1 MFCSTESGLDLNH
14 PDIIVKH
21 NCWILRKDHGYDAN
35 QSIEFIKERRIILTA
50 SWIPAAVRFATTL
63 AGSAP
68 GSRRRGSRGTATAGT
83 AGLAA
88 GTAATAAAVLLAAAN
103 NALTRSAIADSLSP
117 ILSMI
122 CSKNITGS
130 FRSRKTFQKCCIK
143 TLRKT
148 ALKFTV
154 RGRKIYKTFA
164 DFTLC

>member
-21 NCWILRKDHGYDAN
+21 TCWILRKDHGYNAN
-35 QSIEFIKERRIILTA
+35 QSIEFIRIILTA

-103 NALTRSAIADSLSP
+103 NALTLSAIADSLSP
-117 ILSMI
+117 ILSI
-122 CSKNITGS
+122 VLKISPVCLDPEKLSKNAKNGS
-130 FRSRKTFQKCCIK
+130 QNFAVCGIK
-143 TLRKT
+143 NLHK
-148 ALKFTV
+148 
-154 RGRKIYKTFA
+154 
-164 DFTLC
+164 

>member
-21 NCWILRKDHGYDAN
+21 TYWILRKDHGYDAN
-35 QSIEFIKERRIILTA
+35 QSIKFIKERRIILTA

-103 NALTRSAIADSLSP
+103 NALTLSAIADSLSP
-117 ILSMI
+117 ILSI
-122 CSKNITGS
+122 VLKISPVCLDPEKLSKNAVEKHCVNGS
-130 FRSRKTFQKCCIK
+130 K
-143 TLRKT
+143 
-148 ALKFTV
+148 KFAEC
-154 RGRKIYKTFA
+154 GRKNLHKIFA